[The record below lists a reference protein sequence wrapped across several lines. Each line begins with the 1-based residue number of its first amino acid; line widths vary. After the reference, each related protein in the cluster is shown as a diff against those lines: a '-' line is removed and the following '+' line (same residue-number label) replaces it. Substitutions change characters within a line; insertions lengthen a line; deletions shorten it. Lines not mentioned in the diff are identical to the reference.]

1 MKSNLFKRGFLS
13 LVMAQ
18 FFGAMNDNILKA
30 VLIFMVINGA
40 WVGLLG
46 TSGSSIVTFCFT
58 IPFIFL
64 SGFAGQVSD
73 RYSKRTVTWWVKSVE
88 IPIALVAGYGFYIQD
103 LWVTLF
109 ALIALTCQSAF
120 FGPAKYGMIAEL
132 VKDSDL
138 SRANGSI
145 NMLTNLSVII
155 GTLLAGVV
163 SDAYCPLPYRDP
175 PVADQHTAAS
185 LTGDAGKFSWVY
197 DVVDKREGEEKVDA
211 LKKIGFANANVKANK
226 NGEVV
231 VVDSYTEPKK
241 EGDEKNKGNVVD
253 MPKSQQDKRKLATEN
268 PFGNRSLPVIALVV
282 VAVLGWLASLFL
294 TPLPKGNR
302 NLKFE
307 FNPFSTYVETI
318 KEMSK
323 TRLLMVM
330 MAWGYFYLLAGIALL
345 IVPQYTAI
353 MVTTRANASVL
364 MGVLGVAIGLG
375 CAVAGLVSGH
385 KIKPRLIPL
394 GALGLIIFFFLLAF
408 IRPPEVGMLATYSD
422 VLFSSVALFIFCA
435 GFSAGFYIVPLQAL
449 LQSLSPEGERGRFL
463 GTANGVSFMFLT
475 LASLIFMVLAPV
487 FAGAEYKM
495 FYVCSGLML
504 MGAIYFLWAFR
515 GTGLL
520 IGSGESGVLLTAD
533 ANTTDETLSEDAEL
547 TECMT
552 EDGSLSK
559 GSVPD
564 VKEAEGNN
572 SPDTGAAGDGDASN
586 SKESQD
592 S

>member
-1 MKSNLFKRGFLS
+1 
-13 LVMAQ
+13 MAQ

-40 WVGLLG
+40 WVGVFG
-46 TSGSSIVTFCFT
+46 ESGPSIVTFCFT
-58 IPFIFL
+58 VPFILL

-88 IPIALVAGYGFYIQD
+88 IPIVLIAGYGFYVQN

-109 ALIALTCQSAF
+109 ALVALTCQSAF

-132 VKDSDL
+132 VDDSDL

-163 SDAYCPLPYRDP
+163 SDAYCPLPHRDP
-175 PVADQHTAAS
+175 ALAYRQVNDGMDEFALS
-185 LTGDAGKFSWVY
+185 Y
-197 DVVDKREGEEKVDA
+197 DVPTLREGEEKVA
-211 LKKIGFANANVKANK
+211 ILKDIGFEDATMRQGKSGGEE
-226 NGEVV
+226 GEVLDV
-231 VVDSYTEPKK
+231 SQYREPAERAK
-241 EGDEKNKGNVVD
+241 DAPV
-253 MPKSQQDKRKLATEN
+253 PQSQIDKYKLAVLN
-268 PFGNRSLPVIALVV
+268 PFGERSLPMIALVL
-282 VAVLGWLASLFL
+282 VAVLGWLASLLL
-294 TPLPKGNR
+294 TPLPKGNPQ
-302 NLKFE
+302 LKFE
-307 FNPFSTYVETI
+307 FNPFSTYIETI

-345 IVPQYTAI
+345 IVPEYTEI
-353 MVTTRANASVL
+353 MDITRKNTSVL
-364 MGVLGVAIGLG
+364 MGVLGIAIGLG
-375 CAVAGLVSGH
+375 CGVAGFISGH
-385 KIKPRLIPL
+385 RIMPRLIPL
-394 GALGLIIFFFLLAF
+394 GALGLIVFFFLLAF
-408 IRPPEVGMLATYSD
+408 VTPPVLGMKASYD
-422 VLFSSVALFIFCA
+422 EVLFSSVSFFIFCA

-475 LASLIFMVLAPV
+475 LASLVVLVLGPAY
-487 FAGAEYKM
+487 AGVEYKM
-495 FYVCSGLML
+495 FYFCSGLML
-504 MGAIYFLWAFR
+504 VGAIYFLWAFR

-520 IGSGESGVLLTAD
+520 VGSGGSGLLLDTDGAD
-533 ANTTDETLSEDAEL
+533 ALHTADETLSEDEDA

-552 EDGSLSK
+552 EDGSFSG
-559 GSVPD
+559 GSVSD
-564 VKEAEGNN
+564 VK
-572 SPDTGAAGDGDASN
+572 AADSN
-586 SKESQD
+586 ELSDESGSDEPEEKSD

>member
-1 MKSNLFKRGFLS
+1 MT
-13 LVMAQ
+13 Q

-88 IPIALVAGYGFYIQD
+88 IPIVLVAGYGFYIQN
-103 LWVTLF
+103 LWVTLL

-175 PVADQHTAAS
+175 PPVTSLADANPPVTPSAIAS
-185 LTGDAGKFSWVY
+185 SGDEPLTGGLGEFSWVY
-197 DVVDKREGEEKVDA
+197 DVFNKRDGEEKVKA
-211 LKKIGFANANVKANK
+211 LKENGFVNAKLAK
-226 NGEVV
+226 SDDGDVV
-231 VVDSYTEPKK
+231 VVVETYKEPLGKYEEDKKKDSSVEVT
-241 EGDEKNKGNVVD
+241 
-253 MPKSQQDKRKLATEN
+253 QAQRDKWTLAKVN
-268 PFGNRSLPVIALVV
+268 PFGDRSLPIIALVL

-294 TPLPKGNR
+294 TPLPKGNQ

-307 FNPFSTYVETI
+307 FNPLSTYFETI

-385 KIKPRLIPL
+385 KIKPSLIPL

-408 IRPPEVGMLATYSD
+408 ITPPEVGMLATYSD

-475 LASLIFMVLAPV
+475 LASFIFMVLAPV
-487 FAGAEYKM
+487 FKGAEYKM

-504 MGAIYFLWAFR
+504 VGAIYFLWAFR

-520 IGSGESGVLLTAD
+520 IGSGASGLSSTAEPTN
-533 ANTTDETLSEDAEL
+533 AASVADETLSENNEA

-552 EDGSLSK
+552 EDGSLS
-559 GSVPD
+559 D
-564 VKEAEGNN
+564 ATAAEA
-572 SPDTGAAGDGDASN
+572 GASGDADADGDTTD
-586 SKESQD
+586 SKESCD

>member
-40 WVGLLG
+40 WVGVLG
-46 TSGSSIVTFCFT
+46 DSGSSIVTFCFT

-88 IPIALVAGYGFYIQD
+88 IPIALVAGYGFYTQN
-103 LWVTLF
+103 LWITLF

-132 VKDSDL
+132 VDDSDL

-155 GTLLAGVV
+155 GTLIAGVV

-175 PVADQHTAAS
+175 PVAENPV
-185 LTGDAGKFSWVY
+185 GDADDFKLCYRVPTFA
-197 DVVDKREGEEKVDA
+197 EAEEKVA
-211 LKKIGFANANVKANK
+211 ILKEFGFENATVSTKKADEK
-226 NGEVV
+226 KADEVV
-231 VVDSYTEPKK
+231 VVASYSEPFEKQDDK
-241 EGDEKNKGNVVD
+241 EL
-253 MPKSQQDKRKLATEN
+253 SQSRKDKQKLALLN
-268 PFGNRSLPVIALVV
+268 PFGNPSLPVIALAI
-282 VAVLGWLASLFL
+282 VAVLGWLASLLL
-294 TPLPKGNR
+294 TPLPQGNAK
-302 NLKFE
+302 LKFE
-307 FNPFSTYVETI
+307 FNPFSTYIETI

-330 MAWGYFYLLAGIALL
+330 MAWGYFYLLAGVALL
-345 IVPQYTAI
+345 IVPEYTDI
-353 MVTTRANASVL
+353 MDTTRKNASVL
-364 MGVLGVAIGLG
+364 MGVLGIAIGLG
-375 CAVAGLVSGH
+375 CAIAGLISGH

-408 IRPPEVGMLATYSD
+408 VKPPEVGMDANTLD
-422 VLFSSVALFIFCA
+422 VLFSSVSLFILCA

-475 LASLIFMVLAPV
+475 LASLVVLLLAPAFRGV
-487 FAGAEYKM
+487 EYKM

-504 MGAIYFLWAFR
+504 VGAIYFLWAFR

-520 IGSGESGVLLTAD
+520 IGSGESGVTVNTGSTGVATA
-533 ANTTDETLSEDAEL
+533 ADETLSEDTDA
-547 TECMT
+547 TECIAEHGSPAQGGAAREGEASVDAGST
-552 EDGSLSK
+552 EDGKVTDS
-559 GSVPD
+559 
-564 VKEAEGNN
+564 EEN
-572 SPDTGAAGDGDASN
+572 
-586 SKESQD
+586 QD

>member
-40 WVGLLG
+40 WVGVLG
-46 TSGSSIVTFCFT
+46 DSGSSIVTFCFT

-88 IPIALVAGYGFYIQD
+88 IPIALVAGYGFYIQN
-103 LWVTLF
+103 LWITLF

-132 VKDSDL
+132 VDDSDL

-155 GTLLAGVV
+155 GTLIAGVV

-175 PVADQHTAAS
+175 PVVENPV
-185 LTGDAGKFSWVY
+185 GDTDDFELCYRVPTFGEA
-197 DVVDKREGEEKVDA
+197 EEKVA
-211 LKKIGFANANVKANK
+211 ILKEFGFENATISTK
-226 NGEVV
+226 NDGEDNAGEVV
-231 VVDSYTEPKK
+231 VVASYSEPLGKQNVK
-241 EGDEKNKGNVVD
+241 E
-253 MPKSQQDKRKLATEN
+253 MSQSQQDKQKLALLN
-268 PFGNRSLPVIALVV
+268 PFGHPSLPVIALGL
-282 VAVLGWLASLFL
+282 VAVLGWLASLLL
-294 TPLPKGNR
+294 TPLPQGNAK
-302 NLKFE
+302 LKFE
-307 FNPFSTYVETI
+307 FNPFSTYIETI

-330 MAWGYFYLLAGIALL
+330 MAWGYFYLLAGVALL
-345 IVPQYTAI
+345 IVPEYTDI
-353 MVTTRANASVL
+353 MDTTRKNASVL
-364 MGVLGVAIGLG
+364 MGVLGIAIGLG
-375 CAVAGLVSGH
+375 CAVAGLISGH

-394 GALGLIIFFFLLAF
+394 GALGLIVFFFLLAF
-408 IRPPEVGMLATYSD
+408 VKPPEVGMDANTLD
-422 VLFSSVALFIFCA
+422 VLFSSVSLFILCA

-475 LASLIFMVLAPV
+475 LASLVVLVLAPAFRGV
-487 FAGAEYKM
+487 EYKM

-504 MGAIYFLWAFR
+504 VGAIYFLWAFR

-520 IGSGESGVLLTAD
+520 IGRGESGVA
-533 ANTTDETLSEDAEL
+533 ANTGSAGVVTTVDETLSEDTDA
-547 TECMT
+547 TECIA
-552 EDGSLSK
+552 EDGSPAGGGVSE
-559 GSVPD
+559 VPATEGKSPGNAETNAD
-564 VKEAEGNN
+564 GEATDSEEN
-572 SPDTGAAGDGDASN
+572 PDS
-586 SKESQD
+586 
-592 S
+592 

>member
-13 LVMAQ
+13 LVMTQ

-40 WVGLLG
+40 WVGVLG
-46 TSGSSIVTFCFT
+46 ESGSSIVTCCFT
-58 IPFIFL
+58 VPFILL

-88 IPIALVAGYGFYIQD
+88 IPIALIAGYGFYVQN
-103 LWVTLF
+103 LWVTML

-132 VKDSDL
+132 VDESDL

-155 GTLLAGVV
+155 GTLIAGMV
-163 SDAYCPLPYRDP
+163 SDVYCPLPYRSP
-175 PVADQHTAAS
+175 PAPVVSSEPAGPYSLAFQAANM
-185 LTGDAGKFSWVY
+185 A
-197 DVVDKREGEEKVDA
+197 EGEDKVDA
-211 LKKIGFANANVKANK
+211 LKEIGFSTAHVK
-226 NGEVV
+226 
-231 VVDSYTEPKK
+231 EP
-241 EGDEKNKGNVVD
+241 DTTQADASVAVIVATYD
-253 MPKSQQDKRKLATEN
+253 KSASSSNDDGISQYQKDKLELARKN
-268 PFGNRSLPVIALVV
+268 PFGNPSLPVIALVF
-282 VAVLGWLASLFL
+282 VAVLGWLASLLL
-294 TPLPKGNR
+294 TPLPRGNPE
-302 NLKFE
+302 LKFE
-307 FNPFSTYVETI
+307 YNPFSTYIETI

-345 IVPQYTAI
+345 IVPEYTDI
-353 MVTTRANASVL
+353 MDTTRKNASVL
-364 MGVLGVAIGLG
+364 MGVLGIAIGLG
-375 CAVAGLVSGH
+375 CAVAGLISGH

-408 IRPPEVGMLATYSD
+408 VTPPQVGMQATSLD

-435 GFSAGFYIVPLQAL
+435 GFSSGFYIVPLQAL

-475 LASLIFMVLAPV
+475 LSSLVVMLLANA
-487 FAGAEYKM
+487 FKGMEYKM

-504 MGAIYFLWAFR
+504 VGAIYFLWVFR

-520 IGSGESGVLLTAD
+520 IGKSGSGSVMEPGGVTAGGVAAD
-533 ANTTDETLSEDAEL
+533 TGVDETLSEDADATICLAEHSVQSDTAQDSPGDDRADADDD
-547 TECMT
+547 TENRLPGNS
-552 EDGSLSK
+552 DGSST
-559 GSVPD
+559 S
-564 VKEAEGNN
+564 
-572 SPDTGAAGDGDASN
+572 
-586 SKESQD
+586 
-592 S
+592 

>member
-13 LVMAQ
+13 LVMTQ

-40 WVGLLG
+40 WVGVLG
-46 TSGSSIVTFCFT
+46 ESGPSIVTFCFT
-58 IPFIFL
+58 IPFILL

-88 IPIALVAGYGFYIQD
+88 IPIALVAGYGFYVQN
-103 LWVTLF
+103 LWMTLF

-132 VKDSDL
+132 VDDTDL

-145 NMLTNLSVII
+145 NMLTNLSVIV

-163 SDAYCPLPYRDP
+163 SDAYCPLPHRDP
-175 PVADQHTAAS
+175 ALADRQIDQGVDEFALSYEVAS
-185 LTGDAGKFSWVY
+185 P
-197 DVVDKREGEEKVDA
+197 R
-211 LKKIGFANANVKANK
+211 
-226 NGEVV
+226 
-231 VVDSYTEPKK
+231 
-241 EGDEKNKGNVVD
+241 EGDEKVAILKELGFENAALRVEKDGEVVD
-253 MPKSQQDKRKLATEN
+253 VAVYREPVDQQAKAAEPQSQKDKYKLAVLN
-268 PFGNRSLPVIALVV
+268 PFGAILLPMLALVL

-294 TPLPKGNR
+294 TPLPRGNAK
-302 NLKFE
+302 LKFE
-307 FNPFSTYVETI
+307 FNPFSTYIETI

-345 IVPQYTAI
+345 IVPEYTEI
-353 MVTTRANASVL
+353 MDITRQNASIL
-364 MGVLGVAIGLG
+364 MGVLGIAIGLG
-375 CAVAGLVSGH
+375 CGVAGFISGH
-385 KIKPRLIPL
+385 KIMPRLIPM
-394 GALGLIIFFFLLAF
+394 GALGLIVFFFLLAF
-408 IRPPEVGMLATYSD
+408 VTPPVLGMKAQYYE
-422 VLFSSVALFIFCA
+422 VLFSSVSVFILCA

-449 LQSLSPEGERGRFL
+449 LQSLSPDGERGRFL

-475 LASLIFMVLAPV
+475 LASLVVLVLAPAFKGV
-487 FAGAEYKM
+487 EYRM

-504 MGAIYFLWAFR
+504 VGAIYFLWVFR

-520 IGSGESGVLLTAD
+520 IGGAASGVLLSTEVASAD
-533 ANTTDETLSEDAEL
+533 STSDETLSEHEDA

-552 EDGSLSK
+552 EDGSLSE
-559 GSVPD
+559 GSV
-564 VKEAEGNN
+564 
-572 SPDTGAAGDGDASN
+572 SDAKKTDSE
-586 SKESQD
+586 ESSSD
-592 S
+592 SHHDEEEDKPSA